1 MNIVVNGKD
10 QCLLKKL
17 HNLDSCTVK
26 LEVKG
31 SKIKQSEAEALFCV
45 ELHFK

>member
-1 MNIVVNGKD
+1 VNGKD
-10 QCLLKKL
+10 QCLLKKKLL
-17 HNLDSCTVK
+17 HNLDSCTIK

-31 SKIKQSEAEALFCV
+31 SKIKQTEAEALFCV